1 MSNKNKGA
9 SLGLIYLIG
18 MTVAIFGFC
27 RPMFKGIFGSGANG
41 FRFISFDNFGFVT
54 IGALALFAGAVA
66 GVVFAILAM
75 CKLKI
80 PAKTLGLIA
89 LLVMLAGAIILFIGF
104 TTDNFYKVIG
114 KGFLKHATY
123 GFYMVIGGWVVGL
136 IGWFIGK

>member
-1 MSNKNKGA
+1 MGNKNKGA

-27 RPMFKGIFGSGANG
+27 RPMFKFLMLEANG
-41 FRFISFDNFGFVT
+41 FKFINFDNFGFVT

-104 TTDNFYKVIG
+104 TTDSFYEEIG
-114 KGFLKHATY
+114 KAFLKHATY
-123 GFYMVIGGWVVGL
+123 GFYMVIGGWGVGL